1 MYDNLLKIIN
11 NILIT
16 RNKTELATLNNSTKL
31 RDDIG
36 FDSLDLAELTV
47 HIEAEYGVD
56 VFEDGIVET
65 VGEIIEKLGKVKS

>member
-1 MYDNLLKIIN
+1 MVDLLSIIN
-11 NILIT
+11 SILT
-16 RNKTELATLNNSTKL
+16 NRNKTVISTINKDTKL

-47 HIEAEYGVD
+47 NIEADFGVD

-65 VGEIIEKLGKVKS
+65 VGEIIEKLEKVKK

>member
-1 MYDNLLKIIN
+1 MVDLLGIIN
-11 NILIT
+11 SILT
-16 RNKTELATLNNSTKL
+16 NRNKAEISSINKDTKL

-47 HIEAEYGVD
+47 NIEADFGVD

-65 VGEIIEKLGKVKS
+65 VGEIIEKLEKVKN

>member
-1 MYDNLLKIIN
+1 MLENLLKIIN
-11 NILIT
+11 NILLT
-16 RNKTELATLNNSTKL
+16 RNKSELKTINNSTKL

-47 HIEAEYGVD
+47 NIEAEYGID

-65 VGEIIEKLGKVKS
+65 VGEIIEKLEKAKK